1 MPWPVPVVQ
10 IEHSMEEKAKIF
22 DKTREDYLSQI
33 GDIDLKARADLLGA
47 TYDDGALLIPFYN
60 LPYRVSKKGVFNSS
74 GDEANFAASV
84 VLCCYI
90 LQCPDSTPEL
100 GEWVTYREFRNS
112 GPLTSYFTA
121 NTNKIIET
129 TFSGQ
134 LTNLRRA
141 CEHLGG
147 QFVDTRSFDLAAT
160 FDFLPRIPVYF
171 RFNDRDEEFPAQS
184 SVLFRQSAEKYID
197 MECLAIG
204 GTYLTGLLIN
214 KRL

>member
-1 MPWPVPVVQ
+1 MGK
-10 IEHSMEEKAKIF
+10 KAKIF

-33 GDIDLKARADLLGA
+33 SDIDLKARADLLGA
-47 TYDDGALLIPFYN
+47 AYDEGALLIQLYN
-60 LPYRVSKKGVFNSS
+60 RPYRVSKKGVFNLS

-100 GEWVTYREFRNS
+100 GEWVTYREFRDS
-112 GPLTSYFTA
+112 GPLTSYFTT

-129 TFSGQ
+129 TFSGR
-134 LTNLRRA
+134 LNNLKSA
-141 CEHLGG
+141 CENMGG
-147 QFVDTRSFDLAAT
+147 QLVDTPSFDLTAT
-160 FDFLPRIPVYF
+160 FNFLPRIPVYF

-184 SVLFRQSAEKYID
+184 SILFRQSAEKYID